1 MATPFQTEA
10 WSEYAVGLLI
20 LFIRIF
26 YRCRLVGR
34 KWDGDDYFAVLAVF
48 FWTAELCMLELIGQ
62 FGSTTGI
69 NDEIALKL
77 TEEQKRRMIIGTKCL
92 LAGWCIYVTLI
103 WCLKA
108 CMLFLYNRLTLNL
121 NQQRA
126 VKITAVTCVLAY
138 IATIIVILTRCY
150 PIQRVWQIYPYP
162 GDACAL
168 NIPNYLAL
176 VTTNVTTDIMII
188 YIPLPLLWKVKL
200 PLRRKLLFGLW
211 LCTGIFIVIATLL
224 RCIICLGDVA
234 SINLGTIWSI
244 RETFVAI
251 IAVNV
256 PVLKTLF
263 TKIFRLATT
272 GSASRDTKSPT
283 NDSHQLTRIERQKK
297 QKRIRIEMGLTTM
310 EDNSEERIVQEFD
323 PNSKNNDY
331 VISAGSVETVD
342 SDRREPAEIHVT
354 TSYNVSQNYP

>member
-10 WSEYAVGLLI
+10 WTESIY
-20 LFIRIF
+20 
-26 YRCRLVGR
+26 
-34 KWDGDDYFAVLAVF
+34 
-48 FWTAELCMLELIGQ
+48 
-62 FGSTTGI
+62 GSTTGI

-77 TEEQKRRMIIGTKCL
+77 TEEQKRRMVIGTKCL
-92 LAGWCIYVTLI
+92 LAGWCLYVTLI

-108 CMLFLYNRLTLNL
+108 CMLFLFNRLTLNL
-121 NQQRA
+121 RQQRA
-126 VKITAVTCVLAY
+126 VTITAVTCVLAY

-150 PIQRVWQIYPYP
+150 PIQKVWQIYPYP

-200 PLRRKLLFGLW
+200 PLRRKLLFGAW
-211 LCTGIFIVIATLL
+211 LCSGVFIVIATLL
-224 RCIICLGDVA
+224 RCIICLQDVA

-256 PVLKTLF
+256 PVLKPLF
-263 TKIFRLATT
+263 TKTVRLATT
-272 GSASRDTKSPT
+272 STGRSAKTT
-283 NDSHQLTRIERQKK
+283 TTGTHELTRIQRKEK
-297 QKRIRIEMGLTTM
+297 QNRIRIEMGLTTM
-310 EDNSEERIVQEFD
+310 DDNSEERIVQSFD

-331 VISAGSVETVD
+331 VISAGSIETL
-342 SDRREPAEIHVT
+342 DRDDREPAEIHVT
-354 TSYNVSQNYP
+354 TTYNVSQNYA

>member
-10 WSEYAVGLLI
+10 WTEYGIGLLI
-20 LFIRIF
+20 LFIRII
-26 YRCRLVGR
+26 YRCRLIGR
-34 KWDGDDYFAVLAVF
+34 KWDGDDYFAALAVI

-62 FGSTTGI
+62 YGSTTGI

-77 TEEQKRRMIIGTKCL
+77 TEEQKRRMVIGTKCL
-92 LAGWCIYVTLI
+92 LAGWCLYVTLI

-108 CMLFLYNRLTLNL
+108 CMLFLFNRLTLNL
-121 NQQRA
+121 SQQRA
-126 VKITAVTCVLAY
+126 VRVTAVTCVLAY

-150 PIQRVWQIYPYP
+150 PIQKVWQVYPYP

-200 PLRRKLLFGLW
+200 PLRRKLLFGAW
-211 LCTGIFIVIATLL
+211 LCSGIFIVLATLL
-224 RCIICLGDVA
+224 RCIICLQDVA

-251 IAVNV
+251 IAVNF
-256 PVLKTLF
+256 PVLKPLF
-263 TKIFRLATT
+263 TKTFRLATT
-272 GSASRDTKSPT
+272 GSSRGKTTTSGT
-283 NDSHQLTRIERQKK
+283 HELTRIERKEK
-297 QKRIRIEMGLTTM
+297 QNRIRIEMGLTTM
-310 EDNSEERIVQEFD
+310 EDNSEERIVQAFD

-331 VISAGSVETVD
+331 VISAGSIETI
-342 SDRREPAEIHVT
+342 DRDHREPAEIHVT
-354 TSYNVSQNYP
+354 TTYKVSQNHS